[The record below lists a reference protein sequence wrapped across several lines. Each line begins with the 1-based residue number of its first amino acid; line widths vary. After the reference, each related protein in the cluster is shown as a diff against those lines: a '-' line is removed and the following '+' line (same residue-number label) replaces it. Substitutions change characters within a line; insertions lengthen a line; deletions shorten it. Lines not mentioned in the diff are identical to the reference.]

1 MKNKILKWALG
12 ICLIGSLNSCSDN
25 FFASEPGDMITGG
38 EMKDRTEPAGDL
50 NGMYAYLY
58 KMDTME
64 YGAEAQ
70 HYDFGLMSTF
80 LSSELWG
87 QDMVD
92 FGTNW
97 FYDDYELSVYSRGY
111 QYIVCYYHWNFFY
124 KLIKTCNDVLRN
136 PNCTAADKG
145 QALAM
150 RGFAYLNLVQLYQF
164 TVLGHENSP
173 AIPLILDTTDPLETS
188 LPRQTVAKIYEQI
201 ESDLTT
207 AHKDLASYNRSDIT
221 TINQQ
226 VTAGFLAR
234 MYLLKHD
241 WTNAANYAHEARTG
255 FELADK
261 SAILEGFI
269 SMDKQR
275 SWIWASHMTTDVE
288 AVQSGIIN
296 FISHISTTAYGY
308 CAATGEYKG
317 ISSELYDKIAD
328 NDVRKAWWLA
338 KDTYIDYGPYPQD
351 PNDPDQAPAPKY
363 ANMKWQFYNE
373 AGDNCNDLCYMR
385 AEEMI
390 LIEAE
395 ALAMNG
401 DARGKE
407 LLIEFAKTRQPDYTC
422 SATSPEDIRDAIWI
436 QRRIEL
442 WGEGFAF
449 YDLKRLEKPIVRIY
463 EGSNHMEAAQK
474 NFPAN
479 HNVFNLL
486 IPRNEI
492 QNNNGISEGDNNP
505 MPTDL

>member
-1 MKNKILKWALG
+1 MKNKIFRWALG
-12 ICLIGSLNSCSDN
+12 MCFIGFLNSCSDS
-25 FFASEPGDMITGG
+25 FFSSEPGNMITGG
-38 EMKDRTEPAGDL
+38 DMKDRTDPSGDL

-58 KMDTME
+58 KFDTMG
-64 YGAEAQ
+64 YGAEAD

-97 FYDDYELSVYSRGY
+97 FYDDYELNVYSRAN
-111 QYIVCYYHWNFFY
+111 QYRTCNYHWNFFY
-124 KLIKTCNDVLRN
+124 KLIKTCNDVLIN
-136 PNCTAADKG
+136 PNCTSADKG

-150 RGFAYLNLVQLYQF
+150 RGYAYLNLVQLYQF
-164 TVLGHENSP
+164 TLVGHEAAP
-173 AIPLILDTTDPLETS
+173 GVPIILETTDPFETS
-188 LPRQTVAKIYEQI
+188 IPRQPVAKVYEQI

-207 AHKDLASYNRSDIT
+207 AYTDLADYKRSDIT
-221 TINQQ
+221 TIDQQ

-234 MYLLKHD
+234 MYLLKQD
-241 WTNAANYAHEARTG
+241 WTNAAKYASEARKG
-255 FELADK
+255 FQLADK
-261 SAILEGFI
+261 TAVLEGFI
-269 SMDKQR
+269 SMDKQP
-275 SWIWASHMTTDVE
+275 SWIWGSRMTTDVE
-288 AVQSGIIN
+288 IVQTGIVN

-308 CAATGEYKG
+308 CSAAGDYKG

-328 NDVRKAWWLA
+328 NDIRKAWWLA
-338 KDTYIDYGPYPQD
+338 EKTFIDYGPNPQD
-351 PNDPDQAPAPKY
+351 PTDPDQVPVPKY
-363 ANMKWQFYNE
+363 ANMKWRYYNE

-385 AEEMI
+385 AEEMQ

-395 ALAMNG
+395 ALAMKG

-407 LLIEFAKTRQPDYTC
+407 LLIEFAITRQPNYTC
-422 SATSPEDIRDAIWI
+422 SASSPEEVRDAIWI

-449 YDLKRLEKPIVRIY
+449 YDLKRLEKPIVRTY
-463 EGSNHMEAAQK
+463 EGSNHRAAALK
-474 NFPAN
+474 DFPKG
-479 HNVFNLL
+479 HDVFNLL

-492 QNNNGISEGDNNP
+492 QNNDGISEGDNNP